1 MKENLSFD
9 KPLYVLA
16 PLAGFTDLPFRSV
29 VKKFGADLTVS
40 EMLSSNALARGSK
53 KTLHMLEKSSLEDPY
68 SVQIA
73 GADVD
78 IVRSA
83 VEILNEQEG
92 IDIIDLNCG
101 CPVPKVVGHGSGSSL
116 LLNLPLMGEIIKT
129 IKETSNKSMTSVKI
143 RLGFEEKNHVD
154 IAKVVQDSGADFIAV
169 HGRTRAGKFKAAVDY
184 DAIREIKEAVDIP
197 VIANGDI
204 DSYKKAKWVLEH
216 TGADTLSHS
225 LDKHKGLDQYIH
237 LSFIKDHPMY
247 HIAKSRQSIID
258 PVWLEIDISVL
269 FEKNTLF
276 CDKVAND
283 STAKLF
289 KIDKIKKKIDFDT
302 MLFSLIFDE
311 YKEARKAEILV
322 LDHISSDKILGVYNG
337 K

>member
-1 MKENLSFD
+1 MPNLSFEN
-9 KPLYVLA
+9 PLYVLA

-40 EMLSSNALARGSK
+40 EMLSSNALAHGSK
-53 KTLHMLEKSSLEDPY
+53 KTLHMLEKSPLEDPY

-78 IVRSA
+78 IVKAA

-116 LLNLPLMGEIIKT
+116 LLNLPLMGDIIKT
-129 IKETSNKSMTSVKI
+129 IKDTSNKNMTSVKI

-154 IAKVVQDSGADFIAV
+154 IAKVVEDSGADFIAV

-184 DAIREIKEAVDIP
+184 DAIAEIKEAVSIP

-204 DSYKKAKWVLEH
+204 DSYTKAKFVLEH
-216 TGADTLSHS
+216 TGADGVMIGRGAVGAPWIFHQLRSGAEYIDQKLKHEIIMEHFDKMIEFYGAHGVPMFRKHTHTYSKGYAGASILRNDVNRIDDIKEFRDMIDNFFLNSH
-225 LDKHKGLDQYIH
+225 
-237 LSFIKDHPMY
+237 
-247 HIAKSRQSIID
+247 
-258 PVWLEIDISVL
+258 
-269 FEKNTLF
+269 
-276 CDKVAND
+276 
-283 STAKLF
+283 
-289 KIDKIKKKIDFDT
+289 
-302 MLFSLIFDE
+302 
-311 YKEARKAEILV
+311 LV
-322 LDHISSDKILGVYNG
+322 
-337 K
+337 